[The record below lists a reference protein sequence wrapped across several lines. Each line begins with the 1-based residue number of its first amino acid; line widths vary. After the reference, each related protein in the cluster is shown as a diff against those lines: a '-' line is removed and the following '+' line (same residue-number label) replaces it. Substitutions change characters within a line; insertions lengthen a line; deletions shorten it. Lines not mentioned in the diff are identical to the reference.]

1 MKDYISPSQRTHL
14 GWVNTIIIVEI
25 GLLGMALVGLI
36 YLMVT

>member
-14 GWVNTIIIVEI
+14 DWLNRVIIVEI
-25 GLLGMALVGLI
+25 GLLSMALVGLI